1 MTSHRRLI
9 FHHKYLALLFAI
21 ITLLLHPQHFKI
33 SNPKA
38 LRYPIPSPAMA
49 MRRRI
54 SQGPCRSTPWYISQ
68 YTAKQAY
75 DLPPT
80 PVNSKQ
86 HTTSYL
92 HLSTPT
98 HHNSCRFKSL
108 KLKILVPDFYLLPS
122 STVKRRETDIAGSRR
137 STSWFISENPPQR
150 TCDIFYHSIKIIT
163 FTLLHKHVTSK
174 IAHGFAWI
182 VPHLTISQLHHR
194 CTKILHLTF
203 NSLLT

>member
-1 MTSHRRLI
+1 MV
-9 FHHKYLALLFAI
+9 
-21 ITLLLHPQHFKI
+21 
-33 SNPKA
+33 
-38 LRYPIPSPAMA
+38 

-68 YTAKQAY
+68 YIAKQTY
-75 DLPPT
+75 NLPPT

-163 FTLLHKHVTSK
+163 FTLFTQACDIEDRTWVCLDCASPYNLAITPSLHKNSSPHFQFTS
-174 IAHGFAWI
+174 
-182 VPHLTISQLHHR
+182 HLTTQSCLLATCKNKLQVLLN
-194 CTKILHLTF
+194 TD
-203 NSLLT
+203 NSCNSPCLSLDEDPLSY